1 MSSPRTEWKIT
12 SQRDAEFRQWY
23 SPSCSCGDKRAE
35 ATTKRMES
43 LKGQTA
49 VVTGAS
55 SGIGKAIALS
65 IAAHGAEVCLVAR
78 RRELLEDVAKQIHAL
93 GSRGHACATDLT
105 RDDDIRGL
113 GERCQKDF
121 GRVNILVLCGGAIS
135 HGLLEKSSVADFDL
149 MYRSNVRGHYLM
161 IQTML
166 PLLRKAKGQI
176 VFINSSA
183 GLRSPATT
191 GQFSATQHAF
201 RSIADS
207 LREEVNADGIRVL
220 SVYPGR
226 TATPR
231 VAKLFEKEGRAYQ
244 PDLLMQPEDIAEMVT
259 HSLRLPRTAEVT
271 DISIRPMQKSY

>member
-1 MSSPRTEWKIT
+1 
-12 SQRDAEFRQWY
+12 
-23 SPSCSCGDKRAE
+23 
-35 ATTKRMES
+35 MES
-43 LKGQTA
+43 LKGQIA

-65 IAAHGAEVCLVAR
+65 VATHGAEVCLVAR

-93 GSRGHACATDLT
+93 GSRGNPCPADLT
-105 RDDDIRGL
+105 KDEDITGL
-113 GERCQKDF
+113 GARVQRDF
-121 GRVNILVLCGGAIS
+121 GYVNILVLCGGAIF
-135 HGLLEKSSVADFDL
+135 HGLLAKASIADFDL

-166 PLLRKAKGQI
+166 PPLRKAKGQV

-207 LREEVNADGIRVL
+207 LRDEVNADGIRVL

-231 VAKLFEKEGRAYQ
+231 IAKLFEKEGRAYQ
-244 PDLLMQPEDIAEMVT
+244 PDLLMQAEDIAEMAT

>member
-1 MSSPRTEWKIT
+1 
-12 SQRDAEFRQWY
+12 
-23 SPSCSCGDKRAE
+23 
-35 ATTKRMES
+35 MES
-43 LKGQTA
+43 LKDQVA

-65 IAAHGAEVCLVAR
+65 LAGQGAEVCLVAR
-78 RRELLEDVAKQIHAL
+78 RRELLEDAAKQIQAL
-93 GSRGHACATDLT
+93 GSRGHAHPADLT
-105 RDDDIRGL
+105 KDEDIRSL
-113 GERCQKDF
+113 GEQFQRDF
-121 GRVNILVLCGGAIS
+121 AHVNILVLCGGAIF
-135 HGLLEKSSVADFDL
+135 HGPLEKASLADFDL
-149 MYRSNVRGHYLM
+149 MYRSNVRGHYAL
-161 IQTML
+161 IQTLL
-166 PLLRKAKGQI
+166 PLLRKNAGQV

-183 GLRSPATT
+183 GLRSSANS

-207 LREEVNADGIRVL
+207 LRDEVNADGIRVL

-231 VAKLFEKEGRAYQ
+231 IARLFEKEGRAYQ
-244 PDLLMQPEDIAEMVT
+244 PGLLMQAEDVAEMVT

>member
-1 MSSPRTEWKIT
+1 
-12 SQRDAEFRQWY
+12 
-23 SPSCSCGDKRAE
+23 
-35 ATTKRMES
+35 
-43 LKGQTA
+43 
-49 VVTGAS
+49 
-55 SGIGKAIALS
+55 
-65 IAAHGAEVCLVAR
+65 
-78 RRELLEDVAKQIHAL
+78 
-93 GSRGHACATDLT
+93 
-105 RDDDIRGL
+105 
-113 GERCQKDF
+113 
-121 GRVNILVLCGGAIS
+121 
-135 HGLLEKSSVADFDL
+135 
-149 MYRSNVRGHYLM
+149 M
-161 IQTML
+161 IQTMF
-166 PLLRKAKGQI
+166 PLLRKAAGQI

-207 LREEVNADGIRVL
+207 LREEVNPLGIRVL

-244 PDLLMQPEDIAEMVT
+244 PDLLMQAEDVAEMVT

>member
-1 MSSPRTEWKIT
+1 
-12 SQRDAEFRQWY
+12 
-23 SPSCSCGDKRAE
+23 
-35 ATTKRMES
+35 MES
-43 LKGQTA
+43 LKGQIA

-65 IAAHGAEVCLVAR
+65 TAAHGAEVCLVAR

>member
-1 MSSPRTEWKIT
+1 
-12 SQRDAEFRQWY
+12 
-23 SPSCSCGDKRAE
+23 
-35 ATTKRMES
+35 MES
-43 LKGQTA
+43 LKDQIA

-65 IAAHGAEVCLVAR
+65 LAGHGAEVCLVAR
-78 RRELLEDVAKQIHAL
+78 RRELLEDVAKQARAL
-93 GSRGHACATDLT
+93 GSRGHACPADLT
-105 RDDDIRGL
+105 KDEDIRGL
-113 GERCQKDF
+113 GEQVQKDF
-121 GRVNILVLCGGAIS
+121 GRLNILVLCGGAIFHS
-135 HGLLEKSSVADFDL
+135 SLEKASLAEFDL

-161 IQTML
+161 IQTMF
-166 PLLRKAKGQI
+166 PLVRKAAGQI

-207 LREEVNADGIRVL
+207 LREEVNPLGIRVL

-244 PDLLMQPEDIAEMVT
+244 PVLLMQAEDVAEMVT
-259 HSLRLPRTAEVT
+259 HALRLPRTAEVT